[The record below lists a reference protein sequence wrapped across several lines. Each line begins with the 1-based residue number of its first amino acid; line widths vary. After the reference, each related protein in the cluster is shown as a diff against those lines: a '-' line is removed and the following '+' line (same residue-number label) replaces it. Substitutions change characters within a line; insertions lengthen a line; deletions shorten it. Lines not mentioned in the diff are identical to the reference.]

1 MKFGFKSDVGK
12 KRSIDEDSILT
23 LKFNSVS
30 NSKETEIGIFIVS
43 DGMGGHNA
51 GEVASSTGSEVVAK
65 YIINC
70 LIHDLSENRDPN
82 DASFYKMMLARSI
95 ENANSTIFGDSIK
108 DKEHE
113 GMGTTIVA
121 ALMIGKNLYLGNVG
135 DSRAYLINK
144 DEIRQ
149 LTKDHSLV
157 QELLAS
163 GKITTEQAINHPQKN
178 IVTRI
183 VGYYSNIEVDT
194 FHYNIF
200 GDDIILLC
208 CDGLTDLVSD
218 DEIKDIVLNTHD
230 IQESCDKLVM
240 SANDHGGKDNI
251 SVILIHPNKIDKKDE
266 MLNAETLIIG

>member
-12 KRSIDEDSILT
+12 KRLIDEDSIIT
-23 LKFNSVS
+23 LNLNYVS

-51 GEVASSTGSEVVAK
+51 GEIASSTGSKVVAQD
-65 YIINC
+65 IING
-70 LIHDLSENRDPN
+70 LIHGLSENRNPN
-82 DASFYKMMLARSI
+82 DVSHYKLLLEKSI
-95 ENANSTIFGDSIK
+95 IRANCIIHSDSIK
-108 DKEHE
+108 NKEHD

-121 ALMIGKNLYLGNVG
+121 ALIIGKNLYLGNVG

-144 DEIRQ
+144 DKICQ

-157 QELLAS
+157 QELLDND
-163 GKITTEQAINHPQKN
+163 KITTEQAINHPKKN

-194 FHYNIF
+194 FHCNIVS
-200 GDDIILLC
+200 DDEILLC

-218 DEIKDIVLNTHD
+218 NEIKEIVINTD
-230 IQESCDKLVM
+230 DSQKSCEKLVKL
-240 SANDHGGKDNI
+240 ANDYGGNDNI
-251 SVILIHPNKIDKKDE
+251 SVILIHPNKIEKRE
-266 MLNAETLIIG
+266 ELLSAETLIKY